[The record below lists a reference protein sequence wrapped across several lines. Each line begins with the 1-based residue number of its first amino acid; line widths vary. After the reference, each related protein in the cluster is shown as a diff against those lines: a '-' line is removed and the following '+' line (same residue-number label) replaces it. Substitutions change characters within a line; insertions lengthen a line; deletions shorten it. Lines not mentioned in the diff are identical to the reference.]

1 VAIAFADDVCLIAKS
16 PDEAQILLHHAQYY
30 YVSASAT
37 LCAPKSVWTG
47 TKTPDPWKIELRL
60 HDQATVLD
68 YQSLEGHCRAWRRG
82 RAAALGVK
90 DEPRHSH
97 VHQRA
102 PGVVTLSSDN
112 LFLTGLGDP
121 VRWMM
126 KDCRP
131 LRYQDTLLAH
141 LERQSVGEVKYEVLH
156 RPLHLIKPRTGERE
170 YLKWIPPGQPIKYLG
185 ILLTA
190 TLDWTAEYEP
200 LVGHWQ
206 LSPLRLLR
214 QV

>member
-1 VAIAFADDVCLIAKS
+1 MAIAFADDVCLVAKS
-16 PDEAQILLHHAQYY
+16 ELPDEAQILLHHAQYY

-47 TKTPDPWKIELRL
+47 TKTPDPWRIELRL

-68 YQSLEGHCRAWRRG
+68 YQSLEGHCRAWRQG

-90 DEPRHSH
+90 DKPRHSH
-97 VHQRA
+97 VHQRT

-131 LRYQDTLLAH
+131 LRYQDTLLAY
-141 LERQSVGEVKYEVLH
+141 LERQSVGEVKHEVLH
-156 RPLHLIKPRTGERE
+156 RPLHLFFLESSFITHSMQRRPALARR
-170 YLKWIPPGQPIKYLG
+170 PPQGP
-185 ILLTA
+185 
-190 TLDWTAEYEP
+190 
-200 LVGHWQ
+200 
-206 LSPLRLLR
+206 
-214 QV
+214 